1 MSGFGV
7 PCHPGDAVA
16 VTAAPSRFLYLGI
29 PLRRW
34 RYMHVNIQK
43 EPVIISLHTCLHKH
57 SPQVSDTLDAARK

>member
-16 VTAAPSRFLYLGI
+16 VAAAPSRFLYLGI

-34 RYMHVNIQK
+34 RYMRLNIQK
-43 EPVIISLHTCLHKH
+43 EPVIISPRTRSESHWH
-57 SPQVSDTLDAARK
+57 QVSATLVTA